1 MCTLIAAGI
10 HMTPVAA
17 IPLSFVAEDP
27 TSPLGECQADC
38 DTDLDCEGDLVCYHR
53 HAGFNTD
60 IPAGCENNA
69 VGDDK
74 NRDFCYDRD
83 AHYNYT
89 AVHYGFAERFGAT
102 VNVCEGDCKFDSDC
116 AGRLRCFQRE
126 SETDPLPTGCV
137 GEAFEKRDYC
147 YDAGYLEDPSNPPS
161 MAPTYEG
168 YVSFN

>member
-161 MAPTYEG
+161 C
-168 YVSFN
+168 